1 MWFDGQAKQF
11 DEWAGL
17 EPSMGHAVVQ
27 AVLERTGA
35 IADDLILDVGPGTGT
50 IGVHFATVWCRYLGL
65 DRSRPML
72 EVFRQ
77 KLGRCPGHMLLL
89 VADGDRPW
97 PIGDASVAGVF
108 ASRVVHHLHARHFT
122 QEVFRVCRRGGCL
135 LLGRVS
141 RAADA
146 LPSRL
151 QRQKGALL
159 AEHGVRSRA
168 GGQAVR
174 QVIEAC
180 AARGAAVLEPVAAGR
195 WKRTASARQL
205 LRAWD
210 AKPHFNS
217 SAGAQALSADAR
229 RAVVRTLTDWAGS
242 EFGDLDCPQEFAEEY
257 TLEGVVL
264 P

>member
-17 EPSMGHAVVQ
+17 DPAMGRAVVR
-27 AVLERTGA
+27 AVLEQTGA
-35 IADDLILDVGPGTGT
+35 SADDLILDVGPGTGA
-50 IGVHFATVWCRYLGL
+50 IGLYFAAAACRYLGL
-65 DRSRPML
+65 DRSRHML
-72 EVFRQ
+72 EVFRH
-77 KLGRCPGHMLLL
+77 KLTPCPGHLLLL

-97 PIGDASVAGVF
+97 PIGDGSAAGVF
-108 ASRVVHHLHARHFT
+108 ASRVVHHLQARHFV

-141 RAADA
+141 READA
-146 LPSRL
+146 LPTRL
-151 QRQKGALL
+151 QRQKRALL

-180 AARGAAVLEPVAAGR
+180 AARGATVLEPLSAAR
-195 WKRTASARQL
+195 WTRTVSPRQVIS
-205 LRAWD
+205 AWD
-210 AKPHFNS
+210 AKPQFES
-217 SAGAQALSADAR
+217 SAGGAGLTADAR
-229 RAVVRTLTDWAGS
+229 TAVVTTLTDWAVR
-242 EFGDLDCPQEFAEEY
+242 EFGGLDRPEQFVEEY
-257 TLEGVVL
+257 TLERVRL